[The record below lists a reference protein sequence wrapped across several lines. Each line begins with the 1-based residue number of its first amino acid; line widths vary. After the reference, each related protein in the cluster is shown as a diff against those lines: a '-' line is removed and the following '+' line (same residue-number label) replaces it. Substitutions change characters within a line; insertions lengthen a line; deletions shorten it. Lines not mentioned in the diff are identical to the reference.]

1 MRYGPG
7 HKEEARSRILNAAG
21 RGFRRLGFG
30 GIGVDGLAKEA
41 GVTSGAFYGH
51 FPSKAEA
58 FKAAAVAGLV
68 QLREGD
74 RRPARQGRRGRGWR
88 KFVDFYMSVR
98 RTCDLSESCALQSLT
113 PEVARADHG
122 TRAAYEA
129 ELLKVVEAVAQGL
142 PNGSLPARRKTA
154 WAILA
159 DAVRRRLARALRGR
173 SQDRGP
179 DSGGYQERGHGL
191 DQQRLGWRGTI
202 ACARRGSIA
211 DAPLD
216 VLLGSS

>member
-7 HKEEARSRILNAAG
+7 HKDEARSRILNAAG

-68 QLREGD
+68 QLREAIED
-74 RRPARQGRRGRGWR
+74 LRAREGEDWLAT
-88 KFVDFYMSVR
+88 FVDFYMSVR

-122 TRAAYEA
+122 TRTAYEA
-129 ELLKVVEAVAQGL
+129 ELLEVAEAVAQGL

-159 DAVRRRLARALRGR
+159 MLSGGVSLARSAADPRIGAQIAAGIKSAVMGLTN
-173 SQDRGP
+173 
-179 DSGGYQERGHGL
+179 SG
-191 DQQRLGWRGTI
+191 
-202 ACARRGSIA
+202 
-211 DAPLD
+211 
-216 VLLGSS
+216 

>member
-7 HKEEARSRILNAAG
+7 HKDEARSRILNAAG

-58 FKAAAVAGLV
+58 FRAAAVAGLV
-68 QLREGD
+68 QLREAIED
-74 RRPARQGRRGRGWR
+74 LRAREGEDWLAT
-88 KFVDFYMSVR
+88 FVDFYMSVR

-113 PEVARADHG
+113 PEVARADPG
-122 TRAAYEA
+122 TRTAYEA
-129 ELLKVVEAVAQGL
+129 ELLKITEAVAQGL
-142 PNGSLPARRKTA
+142 PNGLLPARRKTA

-159 DAVRRRLARALRGR
+159 MLSGGVSLARSAPDPRTGAQIAAGIKSAVMALTG
-173 SQDRGP
+173 
-179 DSGGYQERGHGL
+179 SG
-191 DQQRLGWRGTI
+191 
-202 ACARRGSIA
+202 
-211 DAPLD
+211 
-216 VLLGSS
+216 

>member
-7 HKEEARSRILNAAG
+7 HKDEARSRILNAAG

-51 FPSKAEA
+51 FRSKAEA
-58 FKAAAVAGLV
+58 FEAAAVDGLV
-68 QLREGD
+68 QLREAIED
-74 RRPARQGRRGRGWR
+74 LRAREGEDWLAS
-88 KFVDFYMSVR
+88 FVDFYMSVR

-122 TRAAYEA
+122 TKTAYEA
-129 ELLKVVEAVAQGL
+129 QLLRVAEAVAQGL
-142 PNGSLPARRKTA
+142 PIGPLAARRKTA

-159 DAVRRRLARALRGR
+159 MLSGGVSLARSAADPKTGAQIAAGIKSAVIALT
-173 SQDRGP
+173 
-179 DSGGYQERGHGL
+179 GGG
-191 DQQRLGWRGTI
+191 
-202 ACARRGSIA
+202 
-211 DAPLD
+211 
-216 VLLGSS
+216 

>member
-7 HKEEARSRILNAAG
+7 HKDEARSRILNAAG

-68 QLREGD
+68 QLHEAIEDLRAREGED
-74 RRPARQGRRGRGWR
+74 WLAT
-88 KFVDFYMSVR
+88 FVDFYMSVR
-98 RTCDLSESCALQSLT
+98 RTCDLGESCALQSLT
-113 PEVARADHG
+113 PEVARADLA
-122 TRAAYEA
+122 TRTAYEA
-129 ELLKVVEAVAQGL
+129 ELLRVAEAVAQGL
-142 PNGSLPARRKTA
+142 PNGSLAARRKTA

-159 DAVRRRLARALRGR
+159 LL
-173 SQDRGP
+173 
-179 DSGGYQERGHGL
+179 SGGV
-191 DQQRLGWRGTI
+191 
-202 ACARRGSIA
+202 SIA
-211 DAPLD
+211 RSAADPRTGAQIATGIKSAVMALTS
-216 VLLGSS
+216 GG

>member
-7 HKEEARSRILNAAG
+7 HKDEARSRILNAAG

-30 GIGVDGLAKEA
+30 GIGVDGLAKDA

-68 QLREGD
+68 QLREAIED
-74 RRPARQGRRGRGWR
+74 LRAREGEDWLAT
-88 KFVDFYMSVR
+88 FVDFYMSVR

-129 ELLKVVEAVAQGL
+129 ELLEVAEAVAQGL
-142 PNGSLPARRKTA
+142 PNGSLPARRKAA

-159 DAVRRRLARALRGR
+159 MLSGGVSLARSAADPKTGAQIAAGIKSAVMALA
-173 SQDRGP
+173 S
-179 DSGGYQERGHGL
+179 
-191 DQQRLGWRGTI
+191 
-202 ACARRGSIA
+202 
-211 DAPLD
+211 
-216 VLLGSS
+216 

>member
-7 HKEEARSRILNAAG
+7 HKDEARSRILNAAG

-68 QLREGD
+68 QLREAIED
-74 RRPARQGRRGRGWR
+74 LRAREGEDWLAT
-88 KFVDFYMSVR
+88 FVDFYISVR
-98 RTCDLSESCALQSLT
+98 RTCDLGESCALQSLT
-113 PEVARADHG
+113 PEVARADHD
-122 TRAAYEA
+122 TRTAYEA
-129 ELLKVVEAVAQGL
+129 ELLRVAEAVAQGL
-142 PNGSLPARRKTA
+142 PAGSLPARRKTA

-159 DAVRRRLARALRGR
+159 ML
-173 SQDRGP
+173 
-179 DSGGYQERGHGL
+179 SGGISMARSAADPKTGAQ
-191 DQQRLGWRGTI
+191 I
-202 ACARRGSIA
+202 AASIKSA
-211 DAPLD
+211 VMAL
-216 VLLGSS
+216 SN

>member
-7 HKEEARSRILNAAG
+7 HKDEARSRILNAAG

-51 FPSKAEA
+51 FRSKAEA
-58 FKAAAVAGLV
+58 FEAAAVDGLV
-68 QLREGD
+68 QLREAIED
-74 RRPARQGRRGRGWR
+74 LRAREGEDWLAT
-88 KFVDFYMSVR
+88 FVDFYMSVR

-122 TRAAYEA
+122 TRTAYEA
-129 ELLKVVEAVAQGL
+129 ELLKVAEAVAQGL
-142 PNGSLPARRKTA
+142 PNGPLPARRKTA

-159 DAVRRRLARALRGR
+159 MLSGGVSLARSAADPRTGAQIAAGIKSAVMAL
-173 SQDRGP
+173 
-179 DSGGYQERGHGL
+179 
-191 DQQRLGWRGTI
+191 TN
-202 ACARRGSIA
+202 
-211 DAPLD
+211 
-216 VLLGSS
+216 